1 MMRAHHPVLLVLGGL
16 AVLAASFF
24 VTLFL
29 LRNGIWIP
37 GDDPAEQL
45 ARLNAH
51 DASELEQAAARAGLK
66 KSDAIVGWIDRV
78 SRGADGRLNVSGWA
92 ADGLGDGKPISIAIL
107 LNGRVLLR
115 MNTKGSEDKVKAYL
129 QGVGFGRPEVAQ
141 NVLAE
146 GVSEKPVSCSDMNR
160 LLTVGISNRGEFR
173 RLGSN
178 AVAGC

>member
-29 LRNGIWIP
+29 LRNGIWVP
-37 GDDPAEQL
+37 TDDPAEQL

-66 KSDAIVGWIDRV
+66 KSDAIVGWIERV
-78 SRGADGRLNVSGWA
+78 SRAPDGRLNVSGWA
-92 ADGLGDGKPISIAIL
+92 TDGLGDGKPISIAVL

-115 MNTKGSEDKVKAYL
+115 MSTKGSRDDIKANL
-129 QGVGFGRPEVAQ
+129 QRLGFDRSEAAQ

-146 GVSEKPVSCSDMNR
+146 GISEKTVSCGDVKG
-160 LLTVGISNRGEFR
+160 LLTVGINNRGEFHWI
-173 RLGSN
+173 GSN
-178 AVAGC
+178 AVGGC